1 MQKEKNKGAG
11 ETMESLKTKVLEQ
24 ISLAKQAS
32 RQMAMLSR
40 AEKDNALSL
49 IAEQLLAD
57 QSAILTANEK
67 DIAKAVADGQP
78 ESYLDRL
85 RLTPARIGEL
95 ASGLHQLIKL
105 DDPVGQLMD
114 RWTRP
119 NGLVMEQI
127 RVPLGVIGM
136 VYEARPN
143 VTIDAAAIALKTGNS
158 IVLRGSYS
166 AVQSNL
172 ALTASI
178 RTALAASDLSLEAVQ
193 YLPYEEHASVDIL
206 CTATGLI
213 DVIIP
218 RGGAGLIQ
226 RVLQK
231 SSVPVLETGIGN
243 CHIFVDYNAVYDM
256 AEAIVINAK
265 TTRPAVCNAAETL
278 LLHRNWPLAEQKA
291 LLQKLLAA
299 GVELRACDQTRAA
312 HAELASELKE
322 AVEQDWDTEYSSL
335 IMAVRTVDSLTDA
348 LEHIA
353 RHSTGH
359 SEAII
364 TEDSESVARFLAA
377 VDATTVYHNAS
388 TRFTDGGEFGFGAEI
403 GISTQKLHARGPMG
417 LPALTSYKY
426 VVRGTGQI
434 R

>member
-1 MQKEKNKGAG
+1 
-11 ETMESLKTKVLEQ
+11 MESLKTKVLEQ
-24 ISLAKQAS
+24 LTLAKQAS
-32 RQMAMLSR
+32 RQMALLSR
-40 AEKDNALSL
+40 AQKDSALSL

-57 QSAILTANEK
+57 EAAILAANEE
-67 DIAKAVADGQP
+67 DLDRAQADAQP
-78 ESYLDRL
+78 ASYLDRL
-85 RLTPARIGEL
+85 RLTPARIRDL
-95 ASGLHQLIKL
+95 VDGLQQLIQQE
-105 DDPVGQLMD
+105 DPVGQLLD

-119 NGLVMEQI
+119 NGLIMEQI

-166 AVQSNL
+166 AVHSNL
-172 ALTASI
+172 ALVASI
-178 RTALAASDLSLEAVQ
+178 RTALTASGLPAEAVQ
-193 YLPYEEHASVDIL
+193 YLPYAEHASVDIL
-206 CTATGLI
+206 CTANGLI

-226 RVLQK
+226 RVLHL
-231 SSVPVLETGIGN
+231 SSVPVLETGVGN
-243 CHIFVDYNAVYDM
+243 CHIFVDYNASYEM
-256 AEAIVINAK
+256 AEAIVLNAK
-265 TTRPAVCNAAETL
+265 TSRPAVCNAAETL
-278 LLHRNWPLAEQKA
+278 LLHHDWPLAHQKE
-291 LLQKLLAA
+291 LLKQLLAA
-299 GVELRACDQTRAA
+299 GVELRACEQTRAQ
-312 HAELASELKE
+312 HADLADQLKE
-322 AVEQDWDTEYSSL
+322 ADAQDWDTEYSTL
-335 IMAVRTVDSLTDA
+335 IMAIRTLDSLTDA
-348 LEHIA
+348 LDHIQ

-359 SEAII
+359 SEAIV
-364 TEDSESVARFLAA
+364 TEDSESAQRFLTT

>member
-1 MQKEKNKGAG
+1 
-11 ETMESLKTKVLEQ
+11 MESLKTKVLEQ
-24 ISLAKQAS
+24 LSQAKQAS
-32 RQMAMLSR
+32 RRMALLSR
-40 AEKDNALSL
+40 EEKDKALDL
-49 IAEQLLAD
+49 IAQQLLAD
-57 QSAILTANEK
+57 ETAILAANEQ
-67 DIAKAVADGQP
+67 DLSRAQADGQP
-78 ESYLDRL
+78 ASYLDRL
-85 RLTPARIGEL
+85 RLTPARIRDL
-95 ASGLHQLIKL
+95 VNGLQQLIQQE
-105 DDPVGQLMD
+105 DPVGQLLN

-119 NGLVMEQI
+119 NGLVIEQI

-143 VTIDAAAIALKTGNS
+143 VTVDAAAIALKTGNS

-178 RTALAASDLSLEAVQ
+178 RTALGKSALPPEAVQ

-206 CTATGLI
+206 CTANGLI

-226 RVLQK
+226 RVLQL
-231 SSVPVLETGIGN
+231 SSVPVLETGVGN
-243 CHIFVDYNAVYDM
+243 CHVFVDYNASYDM
-256 AEAIVINAK
+256 AKDIVLNAK
-265 TTRPAVCNAAETL
+265 TSRPAVCNAAETL
-278 LLHRNWPLAEQKA
+278 LLHRDWPLANQRA
-291 LLQKLLAA
+291 LLEKLLEA
-299 GVELRACDQTRAA
+299 GVELRACEQTRAL
-312 HAELASELKE
+312 HPELAPRLQE
-322 AVEQDWDTEYSSL
+322 ADAQDWDTEYSAL
-335 IMAVRTVDSLTDA
+335 IMAVRTVDSLSDA
-348 LEHIA
+348 LEHIQ

-359 SEAII
+359 SEAIV
-364 TEDSESVARFLAA
+364 TEDGESAQRFLAA